1 MMFFARKSYDLP
13 VKTMIGYYSIP
24 QIDGK
29 VNHHQNFHLFGD
41 DYKPILKT
49 MACFL
54 STFPSARTKLLST
67 QGLAGFH
74 WNIPGNR
81 GVHWHPKSLV
91 ILAAMVSHGSLDSP
105 WLSQLDVVIW
115 YRKSWVFSRFF
126 LDLPFKSGM
135 VKPATWNQKSK
146 SLGICGDHKAPC
158 LCLKTNKAWN
168 HQPDCYSDDCLE
180 KMDDTWDNSNDSD
193 IGINWLP

>member
-1 MMFFARKSYDLP
+1 MMFFAGKPYDLP
-13 VKTMIGYYSIP
+13 VKTMIGYFSIP

-29 VNHHQNFHLFGD
+29 VNHHQIFHLFGD
-41 DYKPILKT
+41 DYIAILNT

-91 ILAAMVSHGSLDSP
+91 IFAPMVHWIILGYP
-105 WLSQLDVVIW
+105 NWIW
-115 YRKSWVFSRFF
+115 YGKSFFHVFPAKIFPSS
-126 LDLPFKSGM
+126 LGWW
-135 VKPATWNQKSK
+135 VKPAT
-146 SLGICGDHKAPC
+146 
-158 LCLKTNKAWN
+158 
-168 HQPDCYSDDCLE
+168 
-180 KMDDTWDNSNDSD
+180 
-193 IGINWLP
+193 